1 MIATQSIEYQDK
13 KIVLSAT
20 VPLKNQLPNQRTKNT
35 SPPTRVSCPGKV
47 SSWSVQS
54 DMKSL
59 WNIKEHKVD
68 KKWKSLPH
76 IPIIKLTESQ
86 KRLLC
91 FSYCYYRVP
100 PQTRTLTKIYFCWQ
114 LVIRSYRATCSE
126 PFLFTSVYACVHISG
141 RFPYNIILFQDKTIV
156 F

>member
-1 MIATQSIEYQDK
+1 
-13 KIVLSAT
+13 
-20 VPLKNQLPNQRTKNT
+20 
-35 SPPTRVSCPGKV
+35 
-47 SSWSVQS
+47 
-54 DMKSL
+54 MKSL

-68 KKWKSLPH
+68 KKWKSLHH
-76 IPIIKLTESQ
+76 IPIIKLIESQ

-126 PFLFTSVYACVHISG
+126 PFLFTSVYACAPFREDFHITSY
-141 RFPYNIILFQDKTIV
+141 FSKTKPLSFKESITLPVFSFIHELYAYVNVNVLGSYGNLDSYLNKIV
-156 F
+156 APP